1 MRNVTS
7 QDFPTALVAPSQ
19 MDLGTSKRCNV
30 AYFDFPGGAYA
41 AATFFATFE
50 AFTTSPA
57 V

>member
-1 MRNVTS
+1 MTS
-7 QDFPTALVAPSQ
+7 QDLPLALVVPSQ
-19 MDLGTSKRCNV
+19 TDLSTSKRQNV